1 MASFW
6 FRTWRVVPQSIGQ
19 KNIKTIRTCHPEKKR
34 DKIVRYP
41 ARQSEHRISR
51 TPVYPCPCEPEHI
64 IRSCVRLGFEMYST
78 PPQFSCSSRVS
89 DPIYAAD
96 ADDYAALPA
105 SLLPTRLA
113 AYRRHVRV
121 VRTRGQRG
129 EGPRGARILRQKY
142 SSFRLPSVSCS
153 FRRGG
158 IMRGGAHGPGRRS

>member
-1 MASFW
+1 MDDCRLHGLEWLPFGSEHGESYHKAL
-6 FRTWRVVPQSIGQ
+6 GK

-34 DKIVRYP
+34 DKIVRNP

-113 AYRRHVRV
+113 AYRRHAR
-121 VRTRGQRG
+121 RAIEPEYSRP
-129 EGPRGARILRQKY
+129 PRFAVAA
-142 SSFRLPSVSCS
+142 S
-153 FRRGG
+153 
-158 IMRGGAHGPGRRS
+158 

>member
-113 AYRRHVRV
+113 AYRRHAR
-121 VRTRGQRG
+121 RAIEPEYSRP
-129 EGPRGARILRQKY
+129 PRFAVAA
-142 SSFRLPSVSCS
+142 S
-153 FRRGG
+153 
-158 IMRGGAHGPGRRS
+158 